1 MDKRRIIVRDI
12 SWLAF
17 NGRVL
22 QEAGDETVP
31 LRERIRFLGIFS
43 SNLDEFFRVR
53 VATLRRMIEF
63 GSKANMHLEQTP
75 EKILEE
81 INVKVTNQQN
91 QFNRTWTNILTELKN
106 QKIFLITEKQLHREQ
121 QKFVLSYFNDNVR
134 SNIVPLMIENIQEFP
149 TLNDKSIYLACKL
162 SAKDESIPQRFALV
176 SVPSRLQR
184 FIILPSAAEEKYI
197 ILLEDIIRFCLPN
210 IFSYFG
216 YDTFSSNIIKVTRD
230 AEIDID
236 NDVSTSFIQKI
247 ERGLKNRKKG
257 KPVRFIFDKDID
269 SLLLN
274 YLIKRLGLTNKDN
287 IQSGSRIH
295 NFKDFINF
303 PDSVFE
309 RKNPRKKA
317 FIHPL
322 LQNANS
328 VTKVILEKDVL
339 LNFPYHSFDSLI
351 DLLIEAAIAPD
362 VMSIKLTCYRLA
374 PGSNIINALTNAV
387 RNGKSVTVILELR
400 ARFDEEANLEWKER
414 LEEAGVKVFLG
425 VLNLKIH
432 AKLCLIKKRVN
443 NQTTHFG
450 FVSTGN
456 LNEKT
461 ARLYGDHCL
470 LTSDRH
476 IMADVNRIFNYLENP
491 KNMQSL
497 KACKRLIVSP
507 VSLRRQLHLL
517 IDKEIKSAREGKN
530 ASIILKLNSL
540 SDEELIIKLYEAAR
554 AGVKIKMIIRGICCM
569 YTENKKF
576 IKKVKAISIVDEYL
590 EHARIMVFHHDGKEK
605 VFISSADWMVRNI
618 DHRVEAT
625 CPIYNKE
632 IQKELKEI
640 LNIQLADNVKARVL
654 DNELSNMYVES
665 ESTKKVRSQ
674 IETYNYLL
682 KKKYTPG
689 EIVSN

>member
-1 MDKRRIIVRDI
+1 MDKRRVIVRDI

-91 QFNRTWTNILTELKN
+91 QFNRTWANILTELKN
-106 QKIFLITEKQLHREQ
+106 QKIFLITEKQLNREQ

-162 SAKDESIPQRFALV
+162 SAKDEGTPQRFALV

-309 RKNPRKKA
+309 RKNPRKKP
-317 FIHPL
+317 FVHPL

-328 VTKVILEKDVL
+328 VTNVILKKDVL

-362 VMSIKLTCYRLA
+362 VVSIKLTCYRLA
-374 PGSNIINALTNAV
+374 AGSNIINALTNAV
-387 RNGKSVTVILELR
+387 RNGKSVTVVLELR

-425 VLNLKIH
+425 VPNLKIH
-432 AKLCLIKKRVN
+432 AKLCLIKKRIN
-443 NQTTHFG
+443 NQTIHFG

-461 ARLYGDHCL
+461 ARVYGDHCL

-517 IDKEIKSAREGKN
+517 IDREIKSAREGKN

-569 YTENKKF
+569 FTENKKF

-590 EHARIMVFHHDGKEK
+590 EHARIMVFHHAGKEK

-625 CPIYNKE
+625 CPIYDKE

-640 LNIQLADNVKARVL
+640 LNIQLADNVKARIL
-654 DNELSNMYVES
+654 DNELSNIYVES

-689 EIVSN
+689 EIISN